1 MRALLITLALL
12 VAAPAHAGNV
22 SSMERVSRAVTAT
35 LPPGLAVG
43 QVRAPEL
50 PAGDLSIEWL
60 SSGARPGWVNVLAT
74 VRAGGR
80 PLGKGWARVELKPLR
95 RVPVAARALAAGE
108 VIVEGDVVLEERP
121 VSPADSTRAAT
132 AGLPGARLTRNV
144 PAGEV
149 LVDSD
154 VVRAAPLPYGTP
166 VRVLVRRGAVSV
178 TASGTLERPARPG
191 EPAVVRVA
199 AAQRP
204 VTGRLLDAT
213 TFVPDG
219 EAP

>member
-1 MRALLITLALL
+1 MVALLF
-12 VAAPAHAGNV
+12 AAPAHARNV

-43 QVRAPEL
+43 LVRAPEL

-74 VRAGGR
+74 VRSGGR

-95 RVPVAARALAAGE
+95 RVPVAARALTAGE
-108 VIVEGDVVLEERP
+108 VIAEGDVALEERP
-121 VSPADSTRAAT
+121 VSIAESNRVAVS
-132 AGLPGARLTRNV
+132 GLPGARLIRSV

-154 VVRAAPLPYGTP
+154 VLRPAPLPYGTP

-191 EPAVVRVA
+191 EPAMVRVA
-199 AAQRP
+199 AAARP
-204 VTGRLLDAT
+204 VAGRLVDAT